1 MSAPPPDP
9 PAGADG
15 PDGDLTARDV
25 ATSPA
30 AQAVVDALAHEVAVV
45 GADGRI
51 VVTNLPWE
59 ERGATERGSHGAWVD
74 AAKGDDYL
82 AALDAAGATQPA
94 AREAA
99 AGLRAVLEGS
109 AGRFDTEYAA
119 TVDGE
124 QRYVELSATHLPA
137 GAPLA
142 LVMHVDVTWRE
153 SLEHQLAHRA
163 TTDPLTGLPNR
174 VLLDDRLL
182 QALVRGQ
189 RSARLVAVMVIDL
202 DRFRAVNDTLGHQ
215 AGDLVLMA
223 VARRLQRVCRTSD
236 SVSRLGGDE
245 FVMLVEDVGTV
256 DNVRRVAQRVL
267 DAMTTPF
274 IIEGSELYLTVS
286 VGVAINGYG
295 ATVDPRQAHELLRD
309 ADTAMYVAKAAGRNT
324 SAVFEPQ
331 MRDRVAMRLALSAAL
346 RQAVTHHELR
356 LMYQPVFDCRDG
368 HLVGAEALVRWQHP
382 ERGLVGPVDFLDAA
396 ERSGLIVDI
405 GGWVLGEACRQA
417 ADWEHLCDDDFR
429 VHVNLSA
436 RQLGDPGAVAQVRH
450 ALERHGASPAR
461 LRLDITEAALLED
474 PEAAAR
480 ACEELAALGVGIA
493 VDDFGTG
500 HSALTTLQRFP
511 VTALKIDRHF
521 VARAPS
527 DPRTARLVRG
537 VVALAETLGLESIAE
552 GVETEEQRRVV
563 RELGCDSYQGFLRAR
578 PGPAAYVTTLLAD
591 SRRVSPPTLVIVRD
605 ADNLA

>member
-1 MSAPPPDP
+1 VEA
-9 PAGADG
+9 
-15 PDGDLTARDV
+15 ARGED
-25 ATSPA
+25 
-30 AQAVVDALAHEVAVV
+30 
-45 GADGRI
+45 I
-51 VVTNLPWE
+51 
-59 ERGATERGSHGAWVD
+59 
-74 AAKGDDYL
+74 L
-82 AALDAAGATQPA
+82 AAIDAAGGTQPA

-99 AGLRAVLEGS
+99 AGLRAVLCGG
-109 AGRFDTEYAA
+109 AGRFDMEYAA
-119 TVDGE
+119 CVDGE
-124 QRYVELSATHLPA
+124 QRYFELSATHLPG

-142 LVMHVDVTWRE
+142 LVMHVDVTWRAT
-153 SLEHQLAHRA
+153 LEHQLAHRA
-163 TTDPLTGLPNR
+163 TIDPLTGLPNR
-174 VLLDDRLL
+174 VLLDDRLR
-182 QALVRGQ
+182 QALARAQ

-236 SVSRLGGDE
+236 SVSRFGGDE
-245 FVMLVEDVGTV
+245 FVLLVEDVDTV

-267 DAMTTPF
+267 DAMTMP
-274 IIEGSELYLTVS
+274 IIVESSELYLTVS

-295 ATVDPRQAHELLRD
+295 ATVDPGQAHDLLRD

-331 MRDRVAMRLALSAAL
+331 MRDRVALRLALSAAL
-346 RQAVTHHELR
+346 RQAVTRHELR
-356 LMYQPVFDCRDG
+356 LMYQPVFDSRDG
-368 HLVGAEALVRWQHP
+368 HVVGAEALVRWRHP
-382 ERGLVGPVDFLDAA
+382 ERGLVGPAEFLEAA

-417 ADWEHLCDDDFR
+417 AEWEHLCDDDFR
-429 VHVNLSA
+429 VHVNVSA
-436 RQLGDPGAVAQVRH
+436 RQLGAPGSAAQVRH
-450 ALERHGASPAR
+450 ALERHGTSPRR

-511 VTALKIDRHF
+511 VTALKIDRRF

-537 VVALAETLGLESIAE
+537 VVALAEALGLESVAE

-563 RELGCDSYQGFLRAR
+563 RDIGSDSYQGFLRAR
-578 PGPAAYVTTLLAD
+578 PGPAAYVTTLLED
-591 SRRVSPPTLVIVRD
+591 SRRVSAPTLVIVRD
-605 ADNLA
+605 ADDLA